1 MEDRNQLQNSI
12 FAHIFKLSNILQVY
26 LDRTLMEDGLTSKQ
40 MFLMIVIDSFGEANP
55 TFKEAAE
62 RSGSSYQNIKQIG
75 LKLQKQ
81 DYVTII
87 NDPKDKR
94 AKRLVLT
101 NKAKTYWKE
110 RNLKDI
116 AEMDKLYKRFEQKE
130 LELFFDYI
138 NRLLNGIEELNVD
151 MEVEKT

>member
-1 MEDRNQLQNSI
+1 
-12 FAHIFKLSNILQVY
+12 
-26 LDRTLMEDGLTSKQ
+26 
-40 MFLMIVIDSFGEANP
+40 MIVIDSFGEANP

-81 DYVTII
+81 HYVTII
-87 NDPKDKR
+87 DDPKDKR

-101 NKAKTYWKE
+101 DKAKTYWKE

-138 NRLLNGIEELNVD
+138 NRLLNGIEELSAE
-151 MEVEKT
+151 MEMEKK